1 MSAPVFAVVA
11 DPPPPPRR
19 YRLLTADELAQRP
32 TPRSLIKGVLPATG
46 IAALIGPSGSGK
58 TFLAFDIGAAV
69 DRGGAWFGY
78 RVSRRPVA
86 YLALEGQDGIGKR
99 IAAYQLATGRT
110 LSDRFRIITEPFA
123 FLDVR
128 DVPDLA
134 DTLIE
139 AGMVNGLVIIDT
151 LNRAAAGADENSST
165 DMGLLIAAAT
175 ELQSRVGG
183 LVLIVHHTGKDATKG
198 ARGHS
203 SLFAALDACIEVVRT
218 NDQREWRIAK
228 CKDGEDG
235 KVHPFRLEVVQ
246 IGVDEDGDDI
256 TSCVV
261 RPDEG
266 GAGSCEKRLPPNS
279 ANMRIAL
286 DAVSAALKDS
296 QKFGQAGAPAVRPCL
311 LYEAAVTAV
320 AAVLPVPDRRR
331 KERAGQAL
339 VSLVARK
346 HLVHRE
352 GWVWLP

>member
-11 DPPPPPRR
+11 DPPPPRR
-19 YRLLTADELAQRP
+19 YRLLTADDLARRP
-32 TPRSLIKGVLPATG
+32 TPRSLIKGVFPATG
-46 IAALIGPSGSGK
+46 IAALIGQSSAGK
-58 TFLAFDIGAAV
+58 SFLGVDICAAV
-69 DRGGAWFGY
+69 DRGGVWFGY
-78 RVSRRPVA
+78 RVTQRPVA
-86 YLALEGQDGIGKR
+86 YLALEGQDGLGKR
-99 IAAYQLATGRT
+99 VAAYQLATGST

-134 DTLIE
+134 DTLTE
-139 AGMVNGLVIIDT
+139 AGMVHGLVVIDT

-175 ELQSRVGG
+175 ELQRRVGG

-203 SLFAALDACIEVVRT
+203 SLFAALDACIEVTRT

-228 CKDGEDG
+228 AKDGEDG
-235 KVHPFRLEVVQ
+235 KAHPFRLEVVQ

-261 RPDEG
+261 QPDEG
-266 GAGSCEKRLPPNS
+266 SAGSSKKGLPPNS

-296 QKFGQAGAPAVRPCL
+296 HKYGQAGAPAVRPCL
-311 LYEAAVTAV
+311 PYEAGVTA
-320 AAVLPVPDRRR
+320 AADVLPVAEKRR
-331 KERAGQAL
+331 KERAEQAL
-339 VSLVARK
+339 MALVARK
-346 HLVHRE
+346 HLMHRE
-352 GWVWLP
+352 GWLWLP